1 MEVAER
7 SLDGDVDDADVLVG
21 FVGFGVNLGIRDPLD
36 RLHAFDAASK
46 HGVLVVQPGLQTQ
59 TGEAFR
65 SPAKRFLLIL
75 MYKELNGI
83 VLENF
88 VEIKPEYTGMEIDP

>member
-65 SPAKRFLLIL
+65 SPAKKIPADSDVQGTKRNRSG
-75 MYKELNGI
+75 ELC
-83 VLENF
+83 
-88 VEIKPEYTGMEIDP
+88 